1 MKTPTTSEFE
11 EFLKLD
17 GWEPIRDSKH
27 GHYEKRLADGT
38 VLGTHV
44 SFGKKGMS
52 KDLFKDIL
60 KYQLA
65 VTEEQFWATIR
76 AKKSQRT
83 TTVVAPAK
91 EDRFTLAL
99 RQELIRKLH
108 YTDAQMIGMTGTKA
122 KQLLSDF
129 YQKGKPR

>member
-1 MKTPTTSEFE
+1 MKTPTTGEFE
-11 EFLKLD
+11 MFLKVD
-17 GWEPIRDSKH
+17 GWQPIRDSKH

-38 VLGTHV
+38 VLSTHV

-83 TTVVAPAK
+83 TTVVALAR

-122 KQLLSDF
+122 KQLLSDL
-129 YQKGKPR
+129 YQKDKPR